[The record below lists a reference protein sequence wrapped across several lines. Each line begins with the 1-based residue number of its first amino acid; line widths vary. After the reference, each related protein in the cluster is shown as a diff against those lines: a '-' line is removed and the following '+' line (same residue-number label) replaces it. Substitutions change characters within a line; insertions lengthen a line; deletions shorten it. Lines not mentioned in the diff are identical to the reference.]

1 MEMVLAGLAT
11 WLITELA
18 KKLNIS
24 ATYVSLGLAF
34 LWWTIYYVATR
45 YYAVE
50 RQELWTFA
58 TGVYG
63 TSQVIY
69 NIIKKLS
76 PETKA

>member
-11 WLITELA
+11 WLITEVA
-18 KKLNIS
+18 KKLHIS
-24 ATYVSLGLAF
+24 ATYVSLWLAF
-34 LWWTIYYVATR
+34 IWWAIYYVATN

-50 RQELWTFA
+50 WNEIVTFV

-69 NIIKKLS
+69 NIIKKLT
-76 PETKA
+76 PESKA

>member
-11 WLITELA
+11 WFIALLG
-18 KKLNIS
+18 KKLHIS

-34 LWWTIYYVATR
+34 IGGTIYYIATN
-45 YYAVE
+45 YYALE
-50 RQELWTFA
+50 WQEVVTFV
-58 TGVYG
+58 TGVYW

-76 PETKA
+76 PEE